1 MNYLER
7 RIYET
12 LQYHMVFS
20 IIFAGLF
27 YFGVLPQSYG
37 VSVAML
43 CLCAIIDI
51 VLVIFF
57 SSIYYK
63 YSEEDILLYY
73 KTNLLALLALVGPAI
88 LFSLI
93 DLVLNVEPVYT
104 FLFFP
109 FKIGMI
115 AVGMSKLCSA
125 MSFSAVL
132 ILIVLLIPLFV
143 SKVIMIE
150 EPMPPMME
158 IQTDKDLENNKKVSE

>member
-27 YFGVLPQSYG
+27 YFGVFPQSYR

-57 SSIYYK
+57 SSIYYR
-63 YSEEDILLYY
+63 YSEEELAVCY
-73 KTNLLALLALVGPAI
+73 KTNLLALTTLIGPAI
-88 LFSLI
+88 LFALI
-93 DLVLNVEPVYT
+93 DLVVSIEPIYT

-109 FKIGMI
+109 FKLGMI
-115 AVGMSKLCSA
+115 AVGMTKLCSA
-125 MSFSAVL
+125 ITFSALL
-132 ILIVLLIPLFV
+132 IIIVLLIPLFV
-143 SKVIMIE
+143 RKVIMTE
-150 EPMPPMME
+150 EPLPPIME
-158 IQTDKDLENNKKVSE
+158 LESDKEENIKKVSE

>member
-7 RIYET
+7 RIHET
-12 LQYHMVFS
+12 LMYHMIFS

-27 YFGVLPQSYG
+27 YFGVLPQSYRL
-37 VSVAML
+37 SVFML
-43 CLCAIIDI
+43 GLCSMIDI
-51 VLVIFF
+51 VLVTFF

-63 YSEEDILLYY
+63 YSKEDILLYY
-73 KTNLLALLALVGPAI
+73 KTNLLALLTLVGPAI

-115 AVGMSKLCSA
+115 SIGMSKLCSA
-125 MSFSAVL
+125 ISFSVLL

-143 SKVIMIE
+143 GKVIMVE
-150 EPMPPMME
+150 DPLPPMME
-158 IQTDKDLENNKKVSE
+158 IQADKELENNKKVSE